1 MQLAGAATANE
12 IGAVFKFGALE
23 GVITAVFARVDGDP
37 HRPPQRLRPRLPRG
51 HTLPLPDS
59 RHRCARRR
67 GRAGQNWGRIF
78 GNSCIIDH
86 GDGTRANYGHF
97 RAPLAVK
104 IGDTVALGQIIGI
117 HGQHR
122 LLYRRPCPHQ
132 PREVG
137 QPMVQQGRGRWRL
150 PPPRPCR
157 IPRRRRPPIAPGVS
171 SHRRWFAGVPR
182 RSVHSGA
189 LESLNP
195 PGATFAPDARAA
207 GGPG

>member
-12 IGAVFKFGALE
+12 IGAAFKFGALE
-23 GVITAVFARVDGDP
+23 GVITAVFARVDEIHTDP
-37 HRPPQRLRPRLPRG
+37 HSGFDLAFPEGTPFPCL
-51 HTLPLPDS
+51 T
-59 RHRCARRR
+59 
-67 GRAGQNWGRIF
+67 AGTVVLVGVDGQDNWGRIF

-104 IGDTVALGQIIGI
+104 VGDTVALGQIIGI
-117 HGQHR
+117 QGQHR

-207 GGPG
+207 GGPR